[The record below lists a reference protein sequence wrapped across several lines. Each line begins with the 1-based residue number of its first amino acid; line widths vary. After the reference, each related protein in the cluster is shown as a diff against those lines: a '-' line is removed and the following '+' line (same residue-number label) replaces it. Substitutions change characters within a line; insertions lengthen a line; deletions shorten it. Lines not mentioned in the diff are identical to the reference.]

1 MKQKKYI
8 LNTNQKK
15 LKKAQIGM
23 EYLIIMGFITFII
36 IGIMGLAMVYTG
48 SVKDRIKTNQITS
61 FADKIIST
69 SEAVFYK
76 GSPSKA
82 TIETYLPENINEIS
96 IQENSLVINISTST
110 GINILSF
117 KSNVPIQLTGSINP
131 NQGIKNIIIQANENT
146 ITISQS

>member
-1 MKQKKYI
+1 
-8 LNTNQKK
+8 
-15 LKKAQIGM
+15 
-23 EYLIIMGFITFII
+23 
-36 IGIMGLAMVYTG
+36 MGLAMVYTG